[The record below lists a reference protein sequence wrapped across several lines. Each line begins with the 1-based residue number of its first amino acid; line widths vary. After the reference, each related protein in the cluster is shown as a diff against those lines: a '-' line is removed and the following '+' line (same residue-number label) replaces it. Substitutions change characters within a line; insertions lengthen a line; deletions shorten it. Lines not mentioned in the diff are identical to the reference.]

1 MRGLIGAVC
10 ILLAS
15 VLGAF
20 ADGGS
25 SIKLEDLGGIG
36 LLGLLLVFSFFVVKA
51 RDKRT
56 KKLAELAVP
65 EGEELIYNRV
75 VNTTEGAGFAFA
87 ATREAV
93 YWFGVRVPLAE
104 IKGAGLNP
112 QKSLSKRMV
121 LIVFAVLALVLF
133 FIIWRAWEAMMAAAI
148 GAGALILLGL
158 LIMAFSGGGN
168 TGVQKLTLVRQNGKR
183 FTFNPYL
190 SSISNELRAQYIE
203 AQQEAATVLKH
214 LQVPELPAG

>member
-1 MRGLIGAVC
+1 MGR
-10 ILLAS
+10 LLLSGSSTAFRRNSSSCLFALTAS
-15 VLGAF
+15 FPSDFRPPAHKS
-20 ADGGS
+20 GGS
-25 SIKLEDLGGIG
+25 P
-36 LLGLLLVFSFFVVKA
+36 
-51 RDKRT
+51 KRT
-56 KKLAELAVP
+56 
-65 EGEELIYNRV
+65 
-75 VNTTEGAGFAFA
+75 
-87 ATREAV
+87 
-93 YWFGVRVPLAE
+93 
-104 IKGAGLNP
+104 
-112 QKSLSKRMV
+112 V

-133 FIIWRAWEAMMAAAI
+133 FIIWQAWEAMMAAAI

>member
-1 MRGLIGAVC
+1 
-10 ILLAS
+10 LLAS
-15 VLGAF
+15 AVGAY
-20 ADGGS
+20 ADGGF
-25 SIKLEDLGGIG
+25 SIKLKDLGSLGW
-36 LLGLLLVFSFFVVKA
+36 LGLLLVFSFFVVKA

-56 KKLAELAVP
+56 KRLAELAVP

-75 VNTTEGAGFAFA
+75 VNTSEGAGFAFG
-87 ATREAV
+87 ATRHAV
-93 YWFGVRVPLAE
+93 YWFGIRIPLAD

-112 QKSLSKRMV
+112 QKALSKRTV
-121 LIVFAVLALVLF
+121 LIVFTVLALVLF
-133 FIIWRAWEAMMAAAI
+133 FIIWRAWEAVMAAAI

-168 TGVQKLTLVRQNGKR
+168 TGVQKLTLLRQNGKR
-183 FTFNPYL
+183 FTFNPYMQN
-190 SSISNELRAQYIE
+190 ISNDLRAQYIE

>member
-1 MRGLIGAVC
+1 MRVLIGAGC
-10 ILLAS
+10 IMVAN
-15 VLGAF
+15 VLGAY

-25 SIKLEDLGGIG
+25 SIELKDLGGIG

-75 VNTTEGAGFAFA
+75 VNTTEGAGFAFG

-93 YWFGVRVPLAE
+93 YWFGSRIPLAE

-112 QKSLSKRMV
+112 QKALSKRTV

-168 TGVQKLTLVRQNGKR
+168 TGVQKLTLVRKNGKR

-190 SSISNELRAQYIE
+190 SSISNELRIQYIE
-203 AQQEAATVLKH
+203 AQQEAAAVLKH